1 MQEAAKLL
9 VNNSIGLCFQCV
21 RGCSCCI
28 KLQIYRLQPAVR
40 GGVNYCHG
48 VSSSSP
54 ALELPPW
61 GGENPWVTMITC
73 VLGAGRQSSAP
84 RLCSTRLAT
93 LGAVAHTCGPG
104 AQRGA
109 AQMCLF
115 PPSRPSG
122 KGNDWGQHLG
132 TCFRD
137 FLAAVELG
145 KEKRDEEVRVG
156 FTRGRWGR

>member
-28 KLQIYRLQPAVR
+28 KLQIYRLQPAER

-122 KGNDWGQHLG
+122 K
-132 TCFRD
+132 T
-137 FLAAVELG
+137 LAIQPSPSP
-145 KEKRDEEVRVG
+145 EKNASVRVWSK
-156 FTRGRWGR
+156 RSCS